1 MLETEELVDRG
12 IYIGFGIDFFPI
24 GICCTSIYGQR
35 CEQRIGGSYLQPH
48 RSIGEKPTRHRF
60 SGRTRGCEL
69 YRRPTGRLRIGS
81 RTANVPVV
89 AFKSNG
95 ATLTVTAPEERSIK
109 ADPFTYSPATPE
121 EGLTS
126 EVVYA
131 RLGQQQDFSDIDVK
145 GKIALIQRGE
155 ITFYEKAKNAADA
168 GAVGAI
174 IYNNVDDELSG
185 TLGEPG
191 SIPTVSLSKS
201 DGETLKALLD
211 SGETVKTHLV
221 TDVELNPSYSQNVIG
236 TIKAKKGD
244 TRKAKTIVV
253 GAHYDSVQGAPGA
266 NDNASGSATL
276 LELARVLSK
285 EKLHHDVRVIFFGA
299 EEIGLVGSARYVQS
313 MDADQLDNIA
323 AMINLDMVG
332 VGDTINVLTATEED
346 ESFVADLAEDY
357 IQTYGYQYERGA
369 STRSDHLP
377 FAEAGIPV
385 AFLHYSPDP
394 NYHTPEDSLDKI
406 SKKNLHRTGT
416 LTTLLTHNIAN
427 NNKLSKPKKTKE
439 LKHSSFHNPEY
450 DRK

>member
-1 MLETEELVDRG
+1 MKRKSWFFGVLTLAVALIFSQSAYAAPVYTDSVANNVSADRIYDHIDQLTKNPRVTGFPEEHEAADYIADQLED
-12 IYIGFGIDFFPI
+12 
-24 GICCTSIYGQR
+24 YGLEVERQ
-35 CEQRIGGSYLQPH
+35 
-48 RSIGEKPTRHRF
+48 TF
-60 SGRTRGCEL
+60 
-69 YRRPTGRLRIGS
+69 
-81 RTANVPVV
+81 PVV

-95 ATLTVTAPEERSIK
+95 ATLTITAPEERSIE
-109 ADPFTYSPATPE
+109 AEPFSYTPATPE

-126 EVVYA
+126 EIVYA
-131 RLGQQQDFSDIDVK
+131 GLGRSQDFSDVDVK

-168 GAVGAI
+168 GAVGTI
-174 IYNNVDDELSG
+174 IYNNVDGELNG

-191 SIPTVSLSKS
+191 SIPTVSLSKN
-201 DGETLKALLD
+201 DGETLKGILD
-211 SGETVKTHLV
+211 SGETVETHLI

-253 GAHYDSVQGAPGA
+253 GAHYDSVQGSPGA

-276 LELARVLSK
+276 LELAQVLSK

-313 MDADQLDNIA
+313 LDADQLDNIA

-332 VGDTINVLTATEED
+332 VGDTIHVLTAAEED
-346 ESFVADLAEDY
+346 KSFVADLAEDY
-357 IQTYGYQYERGA
+357 IQTYGYQYERGT
-369 STRSDHLP
+369 SLSSDHVP

-406 SKKNLHRTGT
+406 SKQNLYRAGT
-416 LTTLLTHNIAN
+416 LTTLLTHNLAN
-427 NNKLSKPKKTKE
+427 DTKLSKPAKTK
-439 LKHSSFHNPEY
+439 KQNQSSFHNPEY
-450 DRK
+450 DQQ